1 MKMDKG
7 YKKEGNKV
15 SFSLTLPAQDVAD
28 AEVTVYK
35 KNKQYFNVPGFR
47 KGKAPKKL
55 IENMYG
61 KDFFVEDAINELLPK
76 AYGDKV
82 EELDLNVIDQPHIDL
97 EDYESGE
104 DVVVQVEVEVVP
116 DVELGDYKNL
126 EIEKVDE
133 EVTEDQIDRRI
144 EQERQKNARRL
155 NIDDR
160 PAENGDLVNIDFVGK
175 VDGKEFEGGS
185 GSDQE
190 LELGSGTFIP
200 GFEEQIVGK
209 NVNDQFDVEVTFPE
223 KYQVEDLQGKD
234 AVFTVDLK
242 SISKEELP
250 EVDDDFVMDISEYDT
265 LDEYKDHLKE
275 EIAESNKQFARQKR
289 EEELMNELIKITE
302 VDVPEVM
309 VNRVVDEQVAGYE
322 QNFRSQGIALEQYLS
337 MLNTDIDGFKDSLK
351 DDAEKVVRTRLAM
364 DAIVEKENI
373 EVTDEEIEEEA
384 NTVAD
389 KYFGEDE
396 EQKKQMVSFIVSS
409 QKDQIKQDLIYR
421 KAVDFLL
428 GLVKEVEK
436 KEEADEDQDKDQA
449 DVEE

>member
-1 MKMDKG
+1 
-7 YKKEGNKV
+7 
-15 SFSLTLPAQDVAD
+15 
-28 AEVTVYK
+28 
-35 KNKQYFNVPGFR
+35 
-47 KGKAPKKL
+47 
-55 IENMYG
+55 
-61 KDFFVEDAINELLPK
+61 
-76 AYGDKV
+76 
-82 EELDLNVIDQPHIDL
+82 
-97 EDYESGE
+97 
-104 DVVVQVEVEVVP
+104 
-116 DVELGDYKNL
+116 
-126 EIEKVDE
+126 
-133 EVTEDQIDRRI
+133 
-144 EQERQKNARRL
+144 
-155 NIDDR
+155 
-160 PAENGDLVNIDFVGK
+160 
-175 VDGKEFEGGS
+175 
-185 GSDQE
+185 
-190 LELGSGTFIP
+190 
-200 GFEEQIVGK
+200 
-209 NVNDQFDVEVTFPE
+209 
-223 KYQVEDLQGKD
+223 
-234 AVFTVDLK
+234 
-242 SISKEELP
+242 
-250 EVDDDFVMDISEYDT
+250 
-265 LDEYKDHLKE
+265 
-275 EIAESNKQFARQKR
+275 
-289 EEELMNELIKITE
+289 MNELIKITE

-337 MLNTDIDGFKDSLK
+337 MLNTDLDGFKDSLK